1 MDIIS
6 FRMMLALVLVLGTG
20 HSLAQDTDE
29 EMEATM
35 RLMGNAEAE
44 LPHAV
49 IKEIKLPDS
58 LLERNPE
65 SPAVDA
71 VDASE
76 DGHTNAN
83 ENRERREAGLTNA
96 DGAREHGA
104 EMSEQATEDRENR
117 GRSEDPPGPPD
128 NPGPPQ

>member
-6 FRMMLALVLVLGTG
+6 FRIMLVLVLVLETG
-20 HSLAQDTDE
+20 HALAQDTDE

-44 LPHAV
+44 LPEAV
-49 IKEIKLPDS
+49 IKDIKLPES
-58 LLERNPE
+58 LLVRDPN
-65 SPAVDA
+65 SPAVEH
-71 VDASE
+71 SE
-76 DGHTNAN
+76 DGHINAN

-96 DGAREHGA
+96 DLAREHGA

>member
-1 MDIIS
+1 MNIIS
-6 FRMMLALVLVLGTG
+6 FRIMLALVLVLGTG

-44 LPHAV
+44 LPYAV
-49 IKEIKLPDS
+49 IKEIKLPNS
-58 LLERNPE
+58 LLDRDSE
-65 SPAVDA
+65 SPAVDN
-71 VDASE
+71 SE
-76 DGHTNAN
+76 DGHLSAN
-83 ENRERREAGLTNA
+83 ENRKRREVGLTNA
-96 DGAREHGA
+96 DLAREHGA

-117 GRSEDPPGPPD
+117 GRSEDPPSPPE

>member
-1 MDIIS
+1 MNIIS
-6 FRMMLALVLVLGTG
+6 FRIMLALVLVLETG

-44 LPHAV
+44 LPYAV

-65 SPAVDA
+65 SSAVEN
-71 VDASE
+71 STK
-76 DGHTNAN
+76 GHETANAN
-83 ENRERREAGLTNA
+83 KLNREAGLTNA
-96 DGAREHGA
+96 DLAREHGA